1 MAHIEI
7 ESVRRQARPV
17 GRIQRTHLMLYAAG
31 LASLTII
38 AVAATIMTKLL

>member
-1 MAHIEI
+1 MAHIDI
-7 ESVRRQARPV
+7 DSARRQARS
-17 GRIQRTHLMLYAAG
+17 GGHIQRAHLMLYAAG